1 MNHTQR
7 AVFSRSAANWA
18 ALRRALRKLATA
30 ASAAGLLLNVG
41 CSRNKGE
48 TEPTV
53 SVQVAPVEKTAIE
66 QTITAQAVLF
76 ARQQAAI
83 VPKISA
89 PVQKFLVKRGAK
101 VHQGQLL
108 AVLENRDLSAAAQEN
123 KGAYDQAEAAYTT
136 TTAATLP
143 EEIQKAEA
151 DAQQAKKVL
160 DAQEKVYESR
170 QQLFQQGALP
180 RKELDQSTVDVTQA
194 RNQYAIATRHL
205 EALNAVGK
213 QQALKSATGQLE
225 SAKGKYLGAQA
236 QLGYSEI
243 HSPIDGFVTDRPL
256 YPGEMAAA
264 GTPLIT
270 VMDTSSVIAKAHIPQ
285 ADAAQLKVG
294 DMGTLTVPGIDEPIQ
309 AKLTVVSPALDPSST
324 TVEVWLE
331 AKNPNSQLKP
341 GTSVQL
347 SVTAR
352 TVKDAL
358 VVPAAAVIS
367 APDGSP
373 AVMLAGADGK
383 AHLKPVKIGIRQGDD
398 VQIVDGVTESDKVVA
413 SGAYGL
419 PDNTQIKVE
428 AAPSEA
434 PAEGAKGEG
443 AKAPSE
449 DKDEK

>member
-1 MNHTQR
+1 MNH
-7 AVFSRSAANWA
+7 A
-18 ALRRALRKLATA
+18 KLAVTLHRHPSTSTRA
-30 ASAAGLLLNVG
+30 ARAMAVYAAMLPVLFLAA
-41 CSRNKGE
+41 CSGNKADA
-48 TEPTV
+48 EPEVT
-53 SVQVAPVEKTAIE
+53 VQVAPVEKT
-66 QTITAQAVLF
+66 TIDHTVGTEAVLF

-89 PVQKFLVKRGAK
+89 PVAKFLVKRGSR

-108 AVLENRDLSAAAQEN
+108 AILENRDLSAAAQDT
-123 KGAYDQAEAAYTT
+123 KGALDQAQAAYET
-136 TTAATLP
+136 TTAASLP

-151 DAQQAKKVL
+151 DAQQAQKAL
-160 DAQEKVYESR
+160 DAQEKVYQSR
-170 QQLFQQGALP
+170 QQLFEQGALP

-213 QQALKSATGQLE
+213 QQTLKSAAGQLE

-285 ADAAQLKVG
+285 ADAAQLKMG
-294 DMGTLTVPGIDEPIQ
+294 DPGTLTVPGIDEPI
-309 AKLTVVSPALDPSST
+309 KGKITVVSPALDPSST

-331 AKNPNSQLKP
+331 AKNSKNQLKP

-383 AHLKPVKIGIRQGDD
+383 AHLKSVKIGIRQGDD
-398 VQIVDGVTESDKVVA
+398 VQIVDGVTENDKVVA

-419 PDNTQIKVE
+419 PDNTKIKVE
-428 AAPSEA
+428 AAPREA
-434 PAEGAKGEG
+434 PAEG

-449 DKDEK
+449 DKNEK

>member
-7 AVFSRSAANWA
+7 AVFSSSAGDRA
-18 ALRRALRKLATA
+18 ALRRALRKLAIA
-30 ASAAGLLLNVG
+30 ASAAGLLCNVG
-41 CSRNKGE
+41 CSSNKGD

-123 KGAYDQAEAAYTT
+123 KGAYDQAQAAYTT

-151 DAQQAKKVL
+151 DAQQAKKAL

-170 QQLFQQGALP
+170 QQLFAQGALP

-194 RNQYAIATRHL
+194 RNQYAITTRHL
-205 EALNAVGK
+205 EALNAIGK
-213 QQALKSATGQLE
+213 QQELKSAAGLLDQ
-225 SAKGKYLGAQA
+225 AKGKYLGAQA

-264 GTPLIT
+264 GIPLIT

-285 ADAAQLKVG
+285 ADAAQLKMG
-294 DMGTLTVPGIDEPIQ
+294 DPGTLTVPGIDEPI
-309 AKLTVVSPALDPSST
+309 KGKITVVSPALDPSST

-331 AKNPNSQLKP
+331 AKNPKNQLKP

-367 APDGSP
+367 AADGSS
-373 AVMLAGADGK
+373 AVMIAGHDGK
-383 AHLKPVKIGIRQGDD
+383 AHQKPVKLGIRQDDD
-398 VQIVDGVTESDKVVA
+398 VQILEGVSDGDKVV
-413 SGAYGL
+413 STGAYGL
-419 PDNTQIKVE
+419 PDNTKITVE
-428 AAPSEA
+428 AQAETPKETPKEYSSE
-434 PAEGAKGEG
+434 K
-443 AKAPSE
+443 
-449 DKDEK
+449 

>member
-7 AVFSRSAANWA
+7 AVFSSSAGNWV

-41 CSRNKGE
+41 CSRDKGE

-108 AVLENRDLSAAAQEN
+108 AVLENRDLSAVAQEN

-136 TTAATLP
+136 TTGATLP

-151 DAQQAKKVL
+151 DAQQAKKAL

-194 RNQYAIATRHL
+194 WNQYAIATRHL

-285 ADAAQLKVG
+285 ADAASS
-294 DMGTLTVPGIDEPIQ
+294 
-309 AKLTVVSPALDPSST
+309 SPPCICSST
-324 TVEVWLE
+324 PTLLW
-331 AKNPNSQLKP
+331 
-341 GTSVQL
+341 
-347 SVTAR
+347 
-352 TVKDAL
+352 
-358 VVPAAAVIS
+358 
-367 APDGSP
+367 
-373 AVMLAGADGK
+373 
-383 AHLKPVKIGIRQGDD
+383 
-398 VQIVDGVTESDKVVA
+398 A
-413 SGAYGL
+413 SG
-419 PDNTQIKVE
+419 
-428 AAPSEA
+428 
-434 PAEGAKGEG
+434 
-443 AKAPSE
+443 
-449 DKDEK
+449 